1 MILTIPFP
9 EIDPVIVHVY
19 GDLAIR
25 WYGLAYVVG
34 LLLGWRYCL
43 RLAGRPPHLATPEIV
58 DAFFIWAV
66 LGVVAGGRLGSI
78 LFYNP
83 GHYLSNPFEILFIW
97 RGGMSFHGGLLGV
110 LVAMV
115 LHAKRQEIPL
125 RALSDIVCAAAP
137 IGLFFGRIANFVN
150 SELYGR
156 PTDVSWAMVFPADPL
171 QLPRH
176 PSQLYEAGLEGLVL
190 FCVLYFLIRRGAL
203 QRPGLVSGGFL
214 AGYALARMA
223 VELFRQ
229 PDANIGF
236 LLGGATMGQLLSLP
250 MLFAGVGL
258 VVWALRYAPP
268 AGKGQ
273 APPP

>member
-1 MILTIPFP
+1 MILTIAFP
-9 EIDPVIVHVY
+9 EIDPIIVQF
-19 GDLAIR
+19 GGLAIR

-43 RLAGRPPHLATPEIV
+43 RLAARPPHLATVDIV
-58 DAFFIWAV
+58 DGFFVWAV
-66 LGVVAGGRLGSI
+66 LGVVAGGRLGSV
-78 LFYNP
+78 LFYNLDF
-83 GHYLSNPFEILFIW
+83 YLSDPLEILFIW

-110 LVAMV
+110 LVAMI

-137 IGLFFGRIANFVN
+137 IGLFFGRVANFIN

-214 AGYALARMA
+214 AGYGLARMA

-250 MLFAGVGL
+250 MLLAGVGL
-258 VVWALRYAPP
+258 IVWALIYAPP